1 MKFQQGTQKI
11 EVIVRKGGGSGYSSG
26 GNGTSQPQGA
36 KTTEDVSTSGT
47 ATTATGQKKN
57 RAMSKNSIMHYT
69 NAAKQI
75 ALKVGNYYISG
86 IKYSTGDEALQ
97 DMVDR
102 KIEVVTDFSNL
113 AAQTAFGAFYGS
125 RYGVAG
131 AVIGGSLSFV
141 SGATSITTNY
151 ASKQREYNM
160 KLFKEENG
168 IVYRR
173 ARADINF
180 TTGRLR

>member
-1 MKFQQGTQKI
+1 MLFQQGTQKI
-11 EVIVRKGGGSGYSSG
+11 EVIVRKGGGSGGEY
-26 GNGTSQPQGA
+26 SQPQGA
-36 KTTEDVSTSGT
+36 KTTEDVGTSGT
-47 ATTATGQKKN
+47 ETTVGKKKN

-69 NAAKQI
+69 NSVKQI
-75 ALKVGNYYISG
+75 ALKIGNYAISG
-86 IKYSTGDEALQ
+86 IKYTTGDEALQ

-113 AAQTAFGAFYGS
+113 AMQTSFGAFYGS

-131 AVIGGSLSFV
+131 AVIGGSLSFI

-151 ASKQREYNM
+151 LAKQRDYNM
-160 KLFKEENG
+160 KVFKEENG
-168 IVYRR
+168 IAYRR